1 MNQQQANNG
10 AQAPLNEPPVEGAP
24 ADEQPPTPEPPS
36 GDAAQVGQEQKPV
49 EQGQEQVE
57 PVEQEQGQSGGSTV
71 TYTQDLED
79 KAFMGT
85 YPATSQSGGKKH
97 RAKKSMKSRSGKKA
111 KKRTLKKKGKKTTL
125 KKKAGKRKS
134 KTGKKG
140 RKN

>member
-24 ADEQPPTPEPPS
+24 AEEEK
-36 GDAAQVGQEQKPV
+36 QV
-49 EQGQEQVE
+49 QEQVQETEE
-57 PVEQEQGQSGGSTV
+57 PVEVQEGGSTV
-71 TYTQDLED
+71 SYTQDLED